1 MPIHSRK
8 LRVMIPG
15 KWLGVLFLTPA
26 TLFVVVFFVA
36 PVLLTAVFAFTSMST
51 ATGIGGGGYLITPS
65 TLSRLAGRGMDRSV
79 VELLGATS
87 YLVNPETLARARAA
101 GVAAGTLDELEQRH
115 AGKPFDS
122 RRNFERALKSLNK
135 RPRSVRA
142 LKQTARHFET
152 SVVNRT
158 FRQRAD
164 LLTALAASGL
174 QLSDEDRERLVRASY
189 TGWAWTTDNLRRMFG
204 TADTAQ
210 VLANTLIY
218 VFVTLILFN
227 TGFALVLAVTTFYL
241 PATPAAVF
249 RGIWFLPRITPP
261 VLYVLLWKWLAW
273 DTGFL
278 STVLVWFGVASRNWM
293 LDTAFNAW
301 VFVVL
306 INGFVGASMGMIIFS
321 SAIRAIPK
329 TLFWASEVDGAS
341 RWQQVRRII
350 LPQLRWP
357 ILFVTSYQTLSLL
370 TSFEYI
376 LLATDGG
383 PGSATEV
390 WSLAAY
396 HTALNNYAGNLQ
408 YGYGAT
414 LALVLVIIGVAFSLL
429 YLKIFNFDA
438 LVARPRIET

>member
-1 MPIHSRK
+1 M
-8 LRVMIPG
+8 
-15 KWLGVLFLTPA
+15 
-26 TLFVVVFFVA
+26 
-36 PVLLTAVFAFTSMST
+36 
-51 ATGIGGGGYLITPS
+51 
-65 TLSRLAGRGMDRSV
+65 
-79 VELLGATS
+79 
-87 YLVNPETLARARAA
+87 
-101 GVAAGTLDELEQRH
+101 
-115 AGKPFDS
+115 
-122 RRNFERALKSLNK
+122 
-135 RPRSVRA
+135 RA

-152 SVVNRT
+152 SVLNRT
-158 FRQRAD
+158 FERRED
-164 LLTALAASGL
+164 LLAALAASGVR
-174 QLSDEDRERLVRASY
+174 LSDEDRERLVRASY

-204 TADTAQ
+204 TAETAQ

-227 TGFALVLAVTTFYL
+227 TGFALVLAITTFYL
-241 PATPAAVF
+241 PATEAAVF

-261 VLYVLLWKWLAW
+261 VLYVLLWKWFAW

-278 STVLVWFGVASRNWM
+278 STVLGWFGVASRNWM

-306 INGFVGASMGMIIFS
+306 INGFVGASMGMIIFA
-321 SAIRAIPK
+321 SAIRAIPEP
-329 TLFWASEVDGAS
+329 LFWASKVDGAS
-341 RWQQVRRII
+341 RWQQVKRII

-390 WSLAAY
+390 WALAAY

-414 LALVLVIIGVAFSLL
+414 LALVLVLIGVVLSLL
-429 YLKIFNFDA
+429 YLRIFNFDA